1 MKFLIVAHDGKGKKA
16 ADRRQ
21 AVRPIHLEQLKGLI
35 AKNQVEVGGGLLDDA
50 GNMIGS
56 VMIVDFKNR
65 RALDAYLSREPYVTA
80 GVWKKITVTPM
91 NRVI

>member
-1 MKFLIVAHDGKGKKA
+1 MKFLIVAHDGKGKKSA
-16 ADRRQ
+16 QLRQ
-21 AVRPIHLEQLKGLI
+21 TVRPTHLKGIQGLI
-35 AKNQVEVGGGLLDDA
+35 KKDQLEVGGALLDDA

-56 VMIVDFKNR
+56 MMVVDFETR
-65 RALDAYLSREPYVTA
+65 RALDAYLKREPYVTE

>member
-16 ADRRQ
+16 AARRQ
-21 AVRPIHLEQLKGLI
+21 AVRPVHLERMKGLI
-35 AKNQVEVGGGLLDDA
+35 AKQRVEVGGGLLDET

-65 RALDAYLSREPYVTA
+65 RALDAYLAREPYVTE